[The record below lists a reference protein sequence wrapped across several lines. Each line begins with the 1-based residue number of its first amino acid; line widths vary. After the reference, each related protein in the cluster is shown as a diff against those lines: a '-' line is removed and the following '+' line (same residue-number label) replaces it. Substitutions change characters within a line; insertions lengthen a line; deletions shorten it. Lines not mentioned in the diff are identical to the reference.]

1 MELKK
6 GMTNRV
12 KTVRARTWTLT
23 IAIVI
28 AIILYFLVNVGW
40 TNQVNIIDLL
50 FIGALQIVVHFIY
63 FPDGEIYGAKDTAFL
78 SNKHI
83 YNLKATAINNNG
95 KIAELR
101 EYCEHEYH
109 ERITCHI
116 TKECGALGIT
126 LTEYELLKRKTE
138 HEILTRDSH
147 EISGKMLFFSKK
159 QRRRLHSLIFK
170 PFNIEK
176 NNAHTILSATEHNE
190 GEAIKDGSLAY
201 SKQSHIKKIAVALVV
216 SVFFAYITYSFKD
229 GFDFATIVK
238 VFIYLTTI
246 FSTAVLSFS
255 NGETCTK
262 VYKNKF
268 YIDLSN
274 YIDGFVEWLAREKQY
289 KLEID
294 EKRA

>member
-83 YNLKATAINNNG
+83 YNVKATAINNNG

-116 TKECGALGIT
+116 TKECGAWIG
-126 LTEYELLKRKTE
+126 R
-138 HEILTRDSH
+138 
-147 EISGKMLFFSKK
+147 
-159 QRRRLHSLIFK
+159 
-170 PFNIEK
+170 
-176 NNAHTILSATEHNE
+176 
-190 GEAIKDGSLAY
+190 
-201 SKQSHIKKIAVALVV
+201 
-216 SVFFAYITYSFKD
+216 
-229 GFDFATIVK
+229 
-238 VFIYLTTI
+238 
-246 FSTAVLSFS
+246 
-255 NGETCTK
+255 
-262 VYKNKF
+262 
-268 YIDLSN
+268 ID
-274 YIDGFVEWLAREKQY
+274 I
-289 KLEID
+289 
-294 EKRA
+294 